1 MGSFSFFPLAFSILW
16 DQQKVEGSKAEQKNN
31 NNKKSFACGFS
42 TAWAHSRDPS
52 VGRGARVP
60 LLRASQNCQKMWI
73 FELFSKQR
81 QKAEK
86 QK

>member
-42 TAWAHSRDPS
+42 TA
-52 VGRGARVP
+52 
-60 LLRASQNCQKMWI
+60 
-73 FELFSKQR
+73 
-81 QKAEK
+81 
-86 QK
+86 